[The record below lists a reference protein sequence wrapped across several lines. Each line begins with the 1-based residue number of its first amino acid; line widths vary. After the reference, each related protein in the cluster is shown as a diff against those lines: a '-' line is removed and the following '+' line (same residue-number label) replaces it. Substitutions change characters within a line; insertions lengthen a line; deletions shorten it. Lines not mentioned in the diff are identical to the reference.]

1 VKEHLVRRHRDLDD
15 LEVTGERLRP
25 AQMVEGSRESLFV
38 TKGPMFT
45 EQEEEMNGRQK
56 SI

>member
-1 VKEHLVRRHRDLDD
+1 MKEHLVRRHRDLDD

-38 TKGPMFT
+38 TKGPMCT